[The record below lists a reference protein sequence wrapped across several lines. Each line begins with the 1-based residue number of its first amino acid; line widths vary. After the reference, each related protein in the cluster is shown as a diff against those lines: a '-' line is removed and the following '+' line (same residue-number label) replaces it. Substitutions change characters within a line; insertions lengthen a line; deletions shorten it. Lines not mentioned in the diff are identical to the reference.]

1 MESTGGSCPLNHSGP
16 PPPSPTLPHPSSTSF
31 NPLSSSQT
39 TRRPRSNT
47 TPNHRW
53 TPPISPSYIPP
64 NPSNLKYSHQ
74 STSTETR
81 RNPNP
86 NKTLTSSTL
95 GTINQIRKK
104 LSRPSLKREA
114 TSPVYLDDHTISI
127 PSIVNNSTRRVAA
140 CMTSR
145 LRGGDSDVA
154 SISSQ
159 DEFEPIQTHPNQN
172 PNQNQK
178 EFKEKEEKE
187 RKRKGIGQRNKW
199 TKEETEALVRGCNT
213 FAIGQ
218 WKAIRDND
226 PLLANRSPGDLKDR
240 FRTYFPDAYR
250 KHYPNAKTHIS
261 TRVRSLDSQGKSLF
275 SEGAGRKERKQ
286 FSFEEDEALKKG
298 YAKFGTAWSS
308 IQRDPILSSRKATDL
323 RDRFRN
329 AFPDLYSAA
338 AGYKSRSRKASASD
352 MFSYLPNEGSSTT
365 GPHGTFE
372 AMDVPGLPMYP
383 NRAYSQIRPD
393 QVTRYEFPS
402 LDFLKAHGANAFSD
416 FRQMIYGAGQLYD
429 SQSSIGDRQ
438 MMMGAIPNH
447 LTNNTTP
454 RPNLTP
460 RPNDTT
466 PRPKLTLDQ
475 TGTSSVVGDSVPNS
489 AEGDEVALG
498 LPNSINGSVFRTL
511 HRTQSSMDLS
521 QFSNLHL
528 VDAHHLVSPTSSQ
541 FSNNG
546 FHPVDQFDFPAP
558 PEITSS
564 SGSPY
569 LAEALNY
576 SSPDLSLLPDPP
588 HQIGGTIIERCY
600 YPSGQL
606 SDPSSSDW
614 LPDFDIASQ
623 SFPSAFGCGG
633 EGIMNLADADS
644 SVSSFHSSRS
654 SMSDPLQF
662 DEHDRVLYTVP
673 SVNQST
679 YYDQVGNLNHSNPN
693 STNHPNHNPNHNNNG
708 INTTANG
715 VHETLFPGS
724 DASPLIEITN
734 DRSGQSTN
742 FRTRLAFEETEADH
756 LNTS

>member
-1 MESTGGSCPLNHSGP
+1 MESTGGNCPLTHPGP
-16 PPPSPTLPHPSSTSF
+16 PPPPPTLPHPSSKSF
-31 NPLSSSQT
+31 HHLPSSQT

-74 STSTETR
+74 STSFETTT
-81 RNPNP
+81 NPDT
-86 NKTLTSSTL
+86 NKTFTSSTL
-95 GTINQIRKK
+95 GTIDHIRKK

-127 PSIVNNSTRRVAA
+127 PSIVNNSTRRVAP
-140 CMTSR
+140 CMSSR

-159 DEFEPIQTHPNQN
+159 DEFEPNQN
-172 PNQNQK
+172 HQNQK
-178 EFKEKEEKE
+178 EFKEKAVKEK
-187 RKRKGIGQRNKW
+187 KRKGIGQRNKW

-286 FSFEEDEALKKG
+286 FTFEEDEALKKG

-352 MFSYLPNEGSSTT
+352 VFSYLPNEGSSTT

-372 AMDVPGLPMYP
+372 AMDVPGLSIYP
-383 NRAYSQIRPD
+383 NRSYSQMRPD
-393 QVTRYEFPS
+393 TRYEFPS

-416 FRQMIYGAGQLYD
+416 FREMIYGAGQLYD
-429 SQSSIGDRQ
+429 SQYAIGDRQ
-438 MMMGAIPNH
+438 MIIGAIPNH

-475 TGTSSVVGDSVPNS
+475 ACTSSVVGDSVPNS

-498 LPNSINGSVFRTL
+498 LSNSITGSVFRPL

-528 VDAHHLVSPTSSQ
+528 VDAHNLVSPTSSQ
-541 FSNNG
+541 FSGNG
-546 FHPVDQFDFPAP
+546 YHPMDQFDFPAP
-558 PEITSS
+558 PDMTSS

-569 LAEALNY
+569 LREAPNY

-588 HQIGGTIIERCY
+588 NQAGTTIEGCY
-600 YPSGQL
+600 YPPGHL

-623 SFPSAFGCGG
+623 TFPSAFGCGQ
-633 EGIMNLADADS
+633 GIMNLADAES

-654 SMSDPLQF
+654 SMSDPLQL

-673 SVNQST
+673 QVNQST
-679 YYDQVGNLNHSNPN
+679 YYDQVGNSNN
-693 STNHPNHNPNHNNNG
+693 SNSNNSNNNNNNG
-708 INTTANG
+708 ISTAANG

-724 DASPLIEITN
+724 DSSPLIDMTN
-734 DRSGQSTN
+734 DRSGLSTH
-742 FRTRLAFEETEADH
+742 FRSRLAFEETEPDH
-756 LNTS
+756 LVTSEGSFN